1 MSAFV
6 PATTPFPTRGA
17 NRAAVCQTRPT
28 TSPFFGSA
36 AFGMPVARAPAPARS
51 QLRMDVT
58 VVVGDNE
65 PVESGKCLTLIKNP
79 NCFRKVMGIRV

>member
-6 PATTPFPTRGA
+6 PSTTPFPTRGGT
-17 NRAAVCQTRPT
+17 RTAVCQTRPT
-28 TSPFFGSA
+28 TSPFFGSG

-58 VVVGDNE
+58 IVVGDNE
-65 PVESGKCLTLIKNP
+65 PVESGKCATLTR
-79 NCFRKVMGIRV
+79 NCDPDQENDDD